1 MKYKAIIFD
10 MDGTILNTL
19 DDLKDSLNVVLKKN
33 QYPLRSM
40 EEVRSF
46 VGNGIQKLIERA
58 VPEGISQ
65 DDLNRVYMEF
75 KAYYQEHCAIKTKP
89 YDGILELLKELK
101 EKGYLTAVV
110 SNKADDAVQDLCKE
124 YFPGL
129 FHCALGEKE
138 EIRKKPAPDSVF
150 ATLKELKVEAKDAV
164 YIGDSEVDFA
174 TAQNA
179 KLDHIIVRWG
189 FRDEDF
195 LRKQGATVFV
205 SQPEEILKLI

>member
-33 QYPLRSM
+33 QYPLRSI

-65 DDLNRVYMEF
+65 DALNRVCMEF

-89 YDGILELLKELK
+89 YDGIVELLKELR

-150 ATLKELKVEAKDAV
+150 ATLKELKVEAKDAI
-164 YIGDSEVDFA
+164 YIGDSEVDFQ
-174 TAQNA
+174 TSQNA

-195 LRKQGATVFV
+195 LREQGATVFV
-205 SQPEEILKLI
+205 SQPEEILKLL